1 MKKLFLIVL
10 MSFLIGGCTHPIERE
25 DYYIFSFG
33 DFTIAPGYDDV
44 EYMRLIFD
52 VELPET
58 IEAHQKL
65 KDREVFFWDEYLA
78 DIDIENNTKKP
89 ISSNQ
94 AGVSRLVFYLSNYP
108 DVSYRLSGVE
118 LKDSVRENCELYKG
132 EYIERNGYACAFGKK
147 IGKKK
152 NVVVL
157 YGDLFAIDQ
166 DKLDHIEIYVE

>member
-1 MKKLFLIVL
+1 MKKLFLILLLSVL
-10 MSFLIGGCTHPIERE
+10 ISGCTRPIERE
-25 DYYIFSFG
+25 DYYIFSFD

-58 IEAHQKL
+58 IEAQQLL
-65 KDREVFFWDEYLA
+65 KDREVFFWNTYLA
-78 DIDIENNTKKP
+78 DIDVLNGTKKP
-89 ISSNQ
+89 ISSDQ

-108 DVSYRLSGVE
+108 DVPYRLSGIE
-118 LKDSVRENCELYKG
+118 LKDSVKENCETFGG

-147 IGKKK
+147 VGKKK
-152 NVVVL
+152 NIVIL
-157 YGDLFAIDQ
+157 YGDLFAVDQ